1 MWRPCL
7 SDAMA
12 PDAPPGGAKRAKYTP
27 LGMQASALER
37 LMQNPD
43 KPVKLPEPTQE
54 KSVRPPPDM
63 VPNVNSSTA
72 GAGSGEFHVY
82 TQARQREY
90 ERLGILAE
98 KAKRVRA
105 MLTAGKAA
113 CGVPRAPRAAG
124 RRGRAQDVQEPR
136 APREEKAGAAA
147 CEAGKRGGRRAAQAQ
162 VGRCA
167 REGAP
172 RGSGRRRDDGTR
184 DGSRAERRHVVVR

>member
-1 MWRPCL
+1 
-7 SDAMA
+7 MA

-98 KAKRVRA
+98 KAERHAEFRERQEQLAAEDERKTSKNRA
-105 MLTAGKAA
+105 RREKKKQAQLRAKQASAA
-113 CGVPRAPRAAG
+113 DDAPRKRKWDDAL
-124 RRGRAQDVQEPR
+124 
-136 APREEKAGAAA
+136 EKAPQDGAAA
-147 CEAGKRGGRRAAQAQ
+147 GGTT
-162 VGRCA
+162 A
-167 REGAP
+167 RETAVESSDATPLSNKSIGDVP
-172 RGSGRRRDDGTR
+172 RTE
-184 DGSRAERRHVVVR
+184 AA